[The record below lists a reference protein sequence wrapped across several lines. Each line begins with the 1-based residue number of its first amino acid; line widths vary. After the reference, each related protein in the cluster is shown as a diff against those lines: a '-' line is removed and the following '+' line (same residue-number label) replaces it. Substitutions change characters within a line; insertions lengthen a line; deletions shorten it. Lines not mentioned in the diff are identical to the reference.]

1 MGSAPYVV
9 FQHVI
14 DGCRRM
20 SSMQVG
26 VGISVGSHRGAL
38 RTSMVACRCAQQQT
52 QHRRRLAQAQARLVR
67 LQCAQLLS
75 AHTEALTA
83 SIRTCRANEQVRA
96 APRRT
101 VGWSTSMRCLMCNA
115 YVVWYDSSQRCLL
128 SLPVAYSIL
137 SVACCLGC
145 RA

>member
-26 VGISVGSHRGAL
+26 VGVGSGSHRGCSL
-38 RTSMVACRCAQQQT
+38 RCAAHVDAFVSMRSAANT
-52 QHRRRLAQAQARLVR
+52 AQAQACTTQARLVR

-83 SIRTCRANEQVRA
+83 SIRTRRANEQVRA
-96 APRRT
+96 APHRT
-101 VGWSTSMRCLMCNA
+101 A
-115 YVVWYDSSQRCLL
+115 
-128 SLPVAYSIL
+128 A
-137 SVACCLGC
+137 
-145 RA
+145 